1 MAQGH
6 HQGVDGG
13 PLLGAEHVA
22 IRIQCALRGNHH
34 AVGVHTGLDHGTGL
48 HVLRCRGKAVLQH
61 PRDLVVREAVRW
73 FHVNARLHPTAL
85 LLGGHAQQAIGI
97 DGKGHTDARSACRHG
112 GDTAQLKARQA
123 AAVLHQV
130 TLALHHMDGQGSL
143 SVLVGGEVLR
153 LGGGDGLVARDD
165 ALHQAAHGLDAQ
177 RQRNHIQQQQ
187 VTCGVVTCQL
197 VGLDGGAQGHHFVR
211 VQIGQRLLAEELC
224 HGPLHLRH
232 AGGAAHHDH
241 ALHLVARQMRIAQG
255 TAHSRHGAGGQIG
268 GHGIKIRAFDVKLH
282 GSAR

>member
-1 MAQGH
+1 
-6 HQGVDGG
+6 
-13 PLLGAEHVA
+13 
-22 IRIQCALRGNHH
+22 
-34 AVGVHTGLDHGTGL
+34 
-48 HVLRCRGKAVLQH
+48 
-61 PRDLVVREAVRW
+61 
-73 FHVNARLHPTAL
+73 
-85 LLGGHAQQAIGI
+85 
-97 DGKGHTDARSACRHG
+97 
-112 GDTAQLKARQA
+112 
-123 AAVLHQV
+123 
-130 TLALHHMDGQGSL
+130 MDGQGSL

-255 TAHSRHGAGGQIG
+255 TAHSRHGAGSQIG